1 MNKKRLSR
9 VRDLIA
15 NRLTDKQFDM
25 GTFGET
31 PELRKHKCGSAGCIG
46 GWVCAVYPPVGA
58 DLAMLNHTEAAT
70 DALSLTEQQADY
82 LFCGSLSS
90 DVLKPLTRQEAVKA
104 IDTLIETGMPVW
116 PDNIMRALNE
126 SC

>member
-15 NRLTDKQFDM
+15 NVLTDKQFDM
-25 GTFGET
+25 GSYGDTS
-31 PELRKHKCGSAGCIG
+31 ELRKHKCGSAGCIG
-46 GWVCAVYPPVGA
+46 GWVCALYPPVGE
-58 DLAMLNHTEAAT
+58 DLDMLWHSDVAT
-70 DALSLTEQQADY
+70 TALDLNEQQADY

-90 DVLKPLTRQEAVKA
+90 VVLGPLTRQDAVKA

-116 PDNIMRALNE
+116 PDNVMRALNE
-126 SC
+126 SY